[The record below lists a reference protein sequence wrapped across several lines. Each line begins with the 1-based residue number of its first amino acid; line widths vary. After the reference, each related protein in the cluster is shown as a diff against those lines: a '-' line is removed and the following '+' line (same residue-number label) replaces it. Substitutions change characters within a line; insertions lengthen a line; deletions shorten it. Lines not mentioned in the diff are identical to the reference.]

1 MSAARAATP
10 GYPAGNERPDLTV
23 WEQCKGGKVNSLPA
37 LGTFSAGQNLSARLL
52 RSALLWCA
60 LLSTTT
66 AGAQTTAG
74 TLISN
79 SAQIDYLQ
87 GATALQINSNTVT
100 VTVQADS
107 TPSQVS
113 ILRYAQGGTAGAAAI
128 GPTQCRNAG
137 TYTTLTPPVL
147 LDGTVLNPGQA
158 TPLDTTGT
166 VHGGDPVFIRLIDPD
181 RNRDPTVRDTIDLQV
196 SSVAGDTELLR
207 LTETSVDS
215 GEFVGYIATS
225 TGAVVP
231 GDCVLQVARNENLSV
246 SYTDPLHTT
255 DTSQAM
261 ALVDPYGMVFD
272 SSTGTAMNGARVR
285 LVNALTGQDAV
296 VLGDDGV
303 SHYPATVVT
312 GSAATD
318 SGGTT
323 YSLPA
328 GVFRFPLVAPGSYRL
343 VVVPPAGYGFPS
355 GVQNAA
361 LQLLAGAP
369 FRISDASYGLPFI
382 ANAPPAVAAVD
393 VPVDPTGTRLYLQ
406 KSTNTTE
413 AAIGDLVQYT
423 LTVQN
428 AAGNGPFRQV
438 SVTDLLPQGLRLR
451 SGSVR
456 INALVAPDPAASA
469 DGHTL
474 TFLTG
479 QIDAGVRVTIQYVT
493 EVVAGASG
501 RRLTNAAHALAREGV
516 SSNDAATTILLR
528 EEMFRDAGI
537 IVGRVIQGPCD
548 DSGAQQPGVA
558 GARVYLEDGRY
569 ALTDLEGK
577 YHFEGVKPGT
587 HVVQLDT
594 ATVAPELEV
603 RSCANDV
610 RHAGRGWSQFVELR
624 GGSLWRADF
633 RLAERTPPTG
643 NADLQLRSE
652 LTDTRTVVHT
662 LQLHD
667 AGVPLQGLR
676 LRLLLPEG
684 LEYMADSATLNSKA
698 TANPEISGEL
708 LNFLVGA
715 VPADGR
721 VVLSLRTQMHGN
733 PAARLT
739 VKAYATFATPS
750 QLQVNTPPV
759 SNVLQHEA
767 ASFESA
773 SYRFA
778 PHFQTLQA
786 QLQDSDRKTLA
797 DIAAQW
803 RGVHDIDISAVG
815 HTDRTPIAPANRA
828 RYADNYALSLV
839 RAQAVADYL
848 RELLGADP
856 GHVHARGKG
865 PDEPLSG
872 GTDAIS
878 LSADRRVEITITGQ
892 RQRLAESL
900 QVTQA
905 QEQGPAVATVGSWK
919 RPNHTLPAT
928 APTTHSDQEAS
939 VDVDTLTS
947 SMTWVLPAAD
957 SQPSI
962 PSIKVAIAHAVDQSV
977 ALEVN
982 GQPASALDFDG
993 VSHNLAGT
1001 VALSRWRGI
1010 DLIEGENLLR
1020 ATIRDKAGHE
1030 LGKLER
1036 SVHYGDGAVHA
1047 EIVHEQS
1054 VLAADGTT
1062 RPVIALRMVDRFGK
1076 PARNGTLGG
1085 YSVDAPY
1092 RSWFEVQTLHDN
1104 QLLALGRREPT
1115 FEVASDGIARIEL
1128 EPTAQAGTAVIH
1140 LRYSERHQQ
1149 ELHVWLEP
1157 QARDWVLVGVASG
1170 TVAYN
1175 SIAHNMQAA
1184 NDAGVDDGY
1193 SSDGRVAF
1201 FAKGAIQGKY
1211 LLTAAYDSQ
1220 KSPSDTPRLLG
1231 TIEPDRYYTIYGD
1244 ATEQR
1249 FEAPS
1254 SKHLYIKIERGRF
1267 YALFG
1272 DYQTGLTVT
1281 DLSRYNRTFTGVKTE
1296 YAGQR
1301 YGFSGFATN
1310 SDQNFARDELAG
1322 DGTSGLYR
1330 LSHNDI
1336 IINSDKLRI
1345 EVRDRFRPELVV
1357 STQMLSRYLDYSI
1370 DYLNGTLFFR
1380 QPVASRD
1387 ENFNPQIIVA
1397 EYETVGGSKS
1407 VTAGG
1412 RFSVKS
1418 HDQHFEVGS
1427 TLIEQ
1432 GADAGNT
1439 LLGGLDLRWNASE
1452 NTRLKAEVAHT
1463 DTKDPTR
1470 PAQATAYLAE
1480 LQRVTERLD
1489 ARAYVRE
1496 QQPGFGVEQQLRV
1509 DAGAR
1514 RVGADGRFKLDKFW
1528 SVRGDAYREDV
1539 LTNGNSRSLASAEV
1553 RREDPRHV
1561 LDVGLRHVADD
1572 TVQTG
1577 SQVSDQAFVGGSLNF
1592 WGDQLRL
1599 RAREEFALAG
1609 RNASVDYPTR
1619 TALGADYR
1627 YSRSTTFFTDYEHST
1642 GKLLQSDTTRIGV
1655 RSTPW
1660 DHAQV
1665 QSSIGQQFTEY
1676 GPRLFSTLGLTQG
1689 WQPNPRWTYN
1699 FGVDQTHTLLGS
1711 SVTPRT
1717 TVIPLNTG
1725 VPLASGS
1732 LDGDFIATFVG
1743 ALYRTPLWTFSSRL
1757 ENRDAD
1763 TERRWLFTSGFYRE
1777 PLRGHAFSMA
1787 ANLIDS
1793 QARTATGSDSR
1804 AAAVRLSWAY
1814 RPISSDWIVLDR
1826 LDLKFEQSGA
1836 GITGQ
1841 QASRII
1847 DNFNSNWQQG
1857 PHAQLGLQFAVRS
1870 TLTTLSSD
1878 RYSGLASLLGFDY
1891 RRDLSARFD
1900 IGAHGTTLQSLTA
1913 HVSDSAVGFDVGVTL
1928 AKNVWVSVGY
1938 NLRGYAD
1945 RDFDANR
1952 YTAAGP
1958 FLTFRI
1964 KADQDTFKDLSLAA
1978 LRPQH

>member
-1 MSAARAATP
+1 MSAARAAAP
-10 GYPAGNERPDLTV
+10 GCPAGSERPDLTV
-23 WEQCKGGKVNSLPA
+23 WEQCKGGKADSLPA
-37 LGTFSAGQNLSARLL
+37 LGTFLASQKSAARLL
-52 RSALLWCA
+52 RNAYLLCA
-60 LLSTTT
+60 LLFG
-66 AGAQTTAG
+66 AAVGAQTAAG

-79 SAQIDYLQ
+79 SAQLDYLQ
-87 GATALQINSNTVT
+87 GSTALQINSNTIT

-107 TPSQVS
+107 TPSLVS
-113 ILRYAQGGTAGAAAI
+113 ILRFAQGGAAGAATI
-128 GPTQCRNAG
+128 GPTQCRSAG
-137 TYTTLTPPVL
+137 AYTTLTAPVL
-147 LDGTVLNPGQA
+147 LDGTVLNTSQS

-166 VHGGDPVFIRLIDPD
+166 VHGGDPVFVRLVDPD
-181 RNRDPTVRDTIDLQV
+181 QNRDPAQRDSIDLQI
-196 SSVAGDTELLR
+196 SSVAGDSELLR
-207 LTETSVDS
+207 LTETSADS

-225 TGAVVP
+225 ASAAVP
-231 GDCVLQVARNENLSV
+231 GDCVLQVARNEKLTV

-255 DTSQAM
+255 DSSQAS

-272 SSTGTAMNGARVR
+272 SSTGTPVNGARVR
-285 LVNALTGQDAV
+285 LVDAQTGQDAV
-296 VLGDDGV
+296 VQGDDGV
-303 SHYPATVVT
+303 SRYPATVVT

-323 YSLPA
+323 YTLPP
-328 GVFRFPLVAPGSYRL
+328 GVFRFPLVAPGNYRL
-343 VVVPPAGYGFPS
+343 AIEPPPGHGFPS
-355 GVQNAA
+355 SVQNAA

-369 FRISDASYGLPFI
+369 FRISDASYGLPFT
-382 ANAPPAVAAVD
+382 ASAPPAAAAID

-406 KSTNTTE
+406 KSTNTAQ
-413 AAIGDLVQYT
+413 AALGDLVQYT

-451 SGSVR
+451 TGSVR
-456 INALVAPDPAASA
+456 INNLAAADPAVSS

-474 TFLTG
+474 IFITG
-479 QIDAGVRVTIQYVT
+479 QIDPGVRVTIQYVT
-493 EVVAGASG
+493 EVVAGAHG
-501 RRLTNAAHALAREGV
+501 RRLTNTAHAVAQEGV
-516 SSNDAATTILLR
+516 SSNEVAATILLR
-528 EEMFRDAGI
+528 EELFTDAGI
-537 IVGRVIQGPCD
+537 IVGRVIQGPCAD
-548 DSGAQQPGVA
+548 TGAQQPGVA
-558 GARVYLEDGRY
+558 GIRVYLEDGRY
-569 ALTDLEGK
+569 ALTDVEGK

-594 ATVAPELEV
+594 TTVAPELEV
-603 RSCANDV
+603 RSCPGEV

-624 GGSLWRADF
+624 AGTLWRADF
-633 RLAERTPPTG
+633 RLAERAPPAG
-643 NADLQLRSE
+643 SADLQLKSE
-652 LTDTRTVVHT
+652 LADASSVVHA
-662 LQLHD
+662 LQLH
-667 AGVPLQGLR
+667 AAAVPLQGLR
-676 LRLLLPEG
+676 LRVLLPDG
-684 LEYMADSATLNSKA
+684 LEYVAGSAALNSRA
-698 TANPEISGEL
+698 APDPEISDGL
-708 LNFLVGA
+708 LNFLIGP

-721 VVLSLRTQMHGN
+721 IALTLRTRIHGGSV
-733 PAARLT
+733 RDLT
-739 VKAYATFATPS
+739 VKAYATFATPA
-750 QLQVNTPPV
+750 QLQVNTPAV
-759 SNVLQHEA
+759 SNTLQREP
-767 ASFESA
+767 ASFESS

-778 PHFQTLQA
+778 PHFQVLQA
-786 QLQDSDRKTLA
+786 QLQDSDRRTLA
-797 DIAAQW
+797 GIAAQW
-803 RGVHDIDISAVG
+803 RGVRDIDISAVG
-815 HTDRTPIAPANRA
+815 HTDRTPIARANRG
-828 RYADNYALSLV
+828 RYADNYALSLA

-848 RELLGADP
+848 RELLGAAP
-856 GHVHARGKG
+856 EHVHTQGKG
-865 PDEPLSG
+865 PDAPLGAGS
-872 GTDAIS
+872 DAAS
-878 LSADRRVEITITGQ
+878 LGANRRVEITITGE
-892 RQRLAESL
+892 RQRVAESL
-900 QVTQA
+900 HVVQP
-905 QEQGPAVATVGSWK
+905 EDQGPGVATLGSWQRVNHAVAG
-919 RPNHTLPAT
+919 PA
-928 APTTHSDQEAS
+928 PISHGESEAS
-939 VDVDTLTS
+939 VDVETLTS
-947 SMTWVLPAAD
+947 SMAWVLPAAD

-962 PSIKVAIAHAVDQSV
+962 PSIKVAIAHAIDQSV
-977 ALEVN
+977 VLEIN

-1001 VALSRWRGI
+1001 VALSRWRGV

-1020 ATIRDKAGHE
+1020 ATILDQQGHE
-1030 LGKLER
+1030 VGRLAR

-1085 YSVDAPY
+1085 YSIDAPY

-1115 FEVASDGIARIEL
+1115 FEVGSDGIARIEL

-1157 QARDWVLVGVASG
+1157 QTRDWVLVGVASG
-1170 TVAYN
+1170 TVAYS

-1184 NDAGVDDGY
+1184 ADAGVDDGY

-1201 FAKGAIQGKY
+1201 FAKGAVQGKY

-1220 KSPSDTPRLLG
+1220 RSPGDTARLLG

-1254 SKHLYIKIERGRF
+1254 SERLYVKIERGRF
-1267 YALFG
+1267 YAMFG

-1281 DLSRYNRTFTGVKTE
+1281 DLGRYNRTFTGIKTE

-1330 LSHNDI
+1330 LSHGDI

-1345 EVRDRFRPELVV
+1345 EVRDRFRPELVI
-1357 STQMLSRYLDYSI
+1357 STQMLSRFLDYSI
-1370 DYLNGTLFFR
+1370 DYLNGAIFFR

-1397 EYETVGGSKS
+1397 EYETMGGSKS

-1418 HDQHFEVGS
+1418 PDQHFEVGS

-1439 LLGGLDLRWNASE
+1439 LLGGMDLRWNASE
-1452 NTRLKAEVAHT
+1452 ATRLRAELARS
-1463 DTKDPTR
+1463 DTKDPAR
-1470 PAQATAYLAE
+1470 PAQASAYLAE
-1480 LQRVTERLD
+1480 LQHVSERVD

-1496 QQPGFGVEQQLRV
+1496 QQPGFGVEQQLQV

-1514 RVGADGRFKLDKFW
+1514 RIGADGRFKLDKLW
-1528 SVRGDAYREDV
+1528 SVRAEAYREDV
-1539 LTNGNSRSLASAEV
+1539 LSSGNNRSLGSAEV

-1572 TVQTG
+1572 TAQNG
-1577 SQVSDQAFVGGSLNF
+1577 AQVSDQAFAGGSLNL

-1599 RAREEFALAG
+1599 RARQDFALGG
-1609 RNASVDYPTR
+1609 RDASVDYPTR
-1619 TALGADYR
+1619 TMLGADYR
-1627 YSRSTTFFTDYEHST
+1627 WTRNTTFFTDYEHST
-1642 GKLLQSDTTRIGV
+1642 GKALQTDTTRLGV

-1676 GPRLFSTLGLTQG
+1676 GPRLFSTVGLTQG

-1699 FGVDQTHTLLGS
+1699 FGVDQTRTLRGS
-1711 SVTPRT
+1711 SLA
-1717 TVIPLNTG
+1717 PLRPG
-1725 VPLASGS
+1725 VALASGT
-1732 LDGDFIATFVG
+1732 LDGDFIASFVA

-1757 ENRDAD
+1757 ENRSAD
-1763 TERRWLFTSGFYRE
+1763 TEQRWLATSGFYRE

-1793 QARTATGSDSR
+1793 NAKTTIGTDSR

-1814 RPISSDWIVLDR
+1814 RPTSSDWIVLDR
-1826 LDLKFEQSGA
+1826 LDLKFEQSGSA
-1836 GITGQ
+1836 ATSQ
-1841 QASRII
+1841 QAARII
-1847 DNFNSNWQQG
+1847 DNFNSNWQLD
-1857 PHAQLGLQFAVRS
+1857 PHSQLGLQFAVRS
-1870 TLTTLSSD
+1870 TLTTFSND
-1878 RYSGLASLLGFDY
+1878 RYSGLATLLGCDY

-1900 IGAHGTTLQSLTA
+1900 IGAHGTTLQSWTA
-1913 HVSDSAVGFDVGVTL
+1913 HVGDTALGFDVGVTL
-1928 AKNVWVSVGY
+1928 AKNVWISVGY

-1964 KADQDTFKDLSLAA
+1964 KADQDTFKDLSLAS

>member
-1 MSAARAATP
+1 MSAARVATP
-10 GYPAGNERPDLTV
+10 GISAGNERPDLTV
-23 WEQCKGGKVNSLPA
+23 WEPCKGGKANSLPA
-37 LGTFSAGQNLSARLL
+37 LSMFSAARKVLARIIPL
-52 RSALLWCA
+52 ALLLCA
-60 LLSTTT
+60 MAFAPMLQ
-66 AGAQTTAG
+66 AQTAAG
-74 TLISN
+74 TVISN
-79 SAQIDYLQ
+79 SAQLDYLQ
-87 GATALQINSNTVT
+87 GATALQLNSNTVT

-113 ILRYAQGGTAGAAAI
+113 ILRYTQGGAAPAASV

-137 TYTTLTPPVL
+137 TYTTLTAPVL
-147 LDGTVLNPGQA
+147 LDGTVLNPSQT

-166 VHGGDPVFIRLIDPD
+166 VHGGDPVFIRLVDPD
-181 RNRDPTVRDTIDLQV
+181 QNRDPALRDTIDLTI
-196 SSVAGDTELLR
+196 SSVAGDTEVLR
-207 LTETSVDS
+207 LTETGADT
-215 GEFVGYIATS
+215 GEFVGYIETS
-225 TGAVVP
+225 MGTVMP
-231 GDCVLQVARNENLSV
+231 GDCVLQVARNEKLSV
-246 SYTDPLHTT
+246 SYTDPLHAG
-255 DTSQAM
+255 DSSQAS

-272 SSTGTAMNGARVR
+272 SSTGTAVNGARVR
-285 LVNALTGQDAV
+285 LVNAQTGQDAV

-312 GSAATD
+312 GTSATD

-323 YSLPA
+323 YALPA
-328 GVFRFPLVAPGSYRL
+328 GVFRFPLVAPGNYRL
-343 VVVPPAGYGFPS
+343 VIDPPAGYSFPS

-369 FRISDASYGLPFI
+369 FRISDASYGLPFT

-393 VPVDPTGTRLYLQ
+393 VPIDPTGTRLYLQ
-406 KSTNTTE
+406 KSTNTAQ

-451 SGSVR
+451 AGSVR
-456 INALVAPDPAASA
+456 INNLPAPDPIASS

-479 QIDAGVRVTIQYVT
+479 QIDPGARVTIQYVT
-493 EVVAGASG
+493 EVVAGATG
-501 RRLTNAAHALAREGV
+501 HRLTNTAHALAQEGV
-516 SSNDAATTILLR
+516 NSNEVASTILLR

-537 IVGRVIQGPCD
+537 IVGRVIQGACD

-558 GARVYLEDGRY
+558 GVRVYLEDGRY
-569 ALTDLEGK
+569 ALTDIEGK

-594 ATVAPELEV
+594 ATIAPELEV
-603 RSCANDV
+603 RSCADDT

-633 RLAERTPPTG
+633 RLAERAPPSG
-643 NADLQLRSE
+643 DARLQLSSA
-652 LTDTRTVVHT
+652 LADAGTVVHT
-662 LQLHD
+662 LQLH
-667 AGVPLQGLR
+667 ATSVALQGLR
-676 LRLLLPEG
+676 LRVLLPAG
-684 LEYMADSATLNSKA
+684 LEYVPDSAALNTKSIA
-698 TANPEISGEL
+698 DPQISDEL
-708 LNFLVGA
+708 LNFLIGA
-715 VPADGR
+715 VPADGN
-721 VVLSLRTQMHGN
+721 VTLTLRTRMHGAS
-733 PAARLT
+733 AADLS
-739 VKAYATFATPS
+739 VKAYATFATPA

-759 SNVLQHEA
+759 SNLLQHAA
-767 ASFESA
+767 ASFESS

-778 PHFQTLQA
+778 PHFPILQA
-786 QLQDSDRKTLA
+786 QLQESDRKTLS

-803 RGVHDIDISAVG
+803 RGVRDIDISAVG
-815 HTDRTPIAPANRA
+815 HTDSTPIAHANRA
-828 RYADNYALSLV
+828 RYADNYSLSLA
-839 RAQAVADYL
+839 RSQAVADYL
-848 RELLGADP
+848 RQLLGADAE
-856 GHVHARGKG
+856 HVHTQGKG
-865 PDEPLSG
+865 PDEPLSDG
-872 GTDAIS
+872 KDAAS
-878 LSADRRVEITITGQ
+878 LSANRRVEITITGQ
-892 RQRLAESL
+892 RQRQAESL
-900 QVTQA
+900 QVAQA

-919 RPNHTLPAT
+919 RATHALALPAP
-928 APTTHSDQEAS
+928 AARNEQEPS
-939 VDVDTLTS
+939 VDVETLSS

-962 PSIKVAIAHAVDQSV
+962 PSIKVAIAHAVDQTV

-1010 DLIEGENLLR
+1010 DLLEGENLLR
-1020 ATIRDKAGHE
+1020 ATIRDKQGHE
-1030 LGKLER
+1030 VGRLER

-1062 RPVIALRMVDRFGK
+1062 RPVLALRMVDRFGK

-1085 YSVDAPY
+1085 FSVDAPY

-1115 FEVASDGIARIEL
+1115 FEVGSDGIARIEL

-1170 TVAYN
+1170 TMAYN
-1175 SIAHNMQAA
+1175 SISHNMQAA
-1184 NDAGVDDGY
+1184 QAAGVDDGY

-1220 KSPSDTPRLLG
+1220 KSPEDGSAGDTKRLLG

-1254 SKHLYIKIERGRF
+1254 SERLYIKIERGRF
-1267 YALFG
+1267 YAMFG

-1281 DLSRYNRTFTGVKTE
+1281 DLGRYNRTFTGIKTE

-1301 YGFSGFATN
+1301 YGFTGFATN
-1310 SDQNFARDELAG
+1310 SDQNFARDELPG

-1357 STQMLSRYLDYSI
+1357 STQTLSRYLDYSI
-1370 DYLNGTLFFR
+1370 DYLNGTIFFR

-1397 EYETVGGSKS
+1397 EYETLGSSKS

-1418 HDQHFEVGS
+1418 RDQHFEVGS

-1439 LLGGLDLRWNASE
+1439 LLGGLDLRWNASD

-1463 DTKDPTR
+1463 DSQDPAR
-1470 PAQATAYLAE
+1470 AAQATAYLAE
-1480 LQRVTERLD
+1480 LQHVTERVD

-1496 QQPGFGVEQQLRV
+1496 QQPGFGLEQQLQI

-1514 RVGADGRFKLDKFW
+1514 RFGADGRFKLDKFW
-1528 SVRGDAYREDV
+1528 SVRAEAYREDV
-1539 LTNGNSRSLASAEV
+1539 LTNGNNRLMASTEV

-1572 TVQTG
+1572 TTQNG
-1577 SQVSDQAFVGGSLNF
+1577 SQVSDQAFVGGSINL
-1592 WGDQLRL
+1592 WGDRLRL

-1609 RNASVDYPTR
+1609 RDASVDYPTR
-1619 TALGADYR
+1619 TTLGADYR
-1627 YSRSTTFFTDYEHST
+1627 WSRNTTFFTDYEHSS
-1642 GKLLQSDTTRIGV
+1642 GKLLQTDTTRIGV

-1699 FGVDQTHTLLGS
+1699 FGVDQTHTLAGS
-1711 SVTPRT
+1711 SVA
-1717 TVIPLNTG
+1717 PLHTG
-1725 VPLASGS
+1725 VPLASGT
-1732 LDGDFIATFVG
+1732 LDGDFIASFVG

-1757 ENRDAD
+1757 ENRNAD
-1763 TERRWLFTSGFYRE
+1763 VERRWLLTSGFYRE

-1793 QARTATGSDSR
+1793 EARTALGTDSR
-1804 AAAVRLSWAY
+1804 AAAIRLSWAY

-1826 LDLKFEQSGA
+1826 LDLKFEQSAAVG
-1836 GITGQ
+1836 TNQ
-1841 QASRII
+1841 KASRII
-1847 DNFNSNWQQG
+1847 DNFNSNWQLN
-1857 PHAQLGLQFAVRS
+1857 PHSQLGLQFAVRS
-1870 TLTTLSSD
+1870 TLTTFTND
-1878 RYSGLASLLGFDY
+1878 RYSGLATLMGFDY
-1891 RRDLSARFD
+1891 RHDLSSRFD
-1900 IGAHGTTLQSLTA
+1900 LGAHGTSLQSWSS
-1913 HVSDSAVGFDVGVTL
+1913 HVGDSAVGFDVGMTL
-1928 AKNVWVSVGY
+1928 AKNVWISVGY

-1958 FLTFRI
+1958 YINFRI
-1964 KADQDTFKDLSLAA
+1964 KADQDTFKDLSLAS